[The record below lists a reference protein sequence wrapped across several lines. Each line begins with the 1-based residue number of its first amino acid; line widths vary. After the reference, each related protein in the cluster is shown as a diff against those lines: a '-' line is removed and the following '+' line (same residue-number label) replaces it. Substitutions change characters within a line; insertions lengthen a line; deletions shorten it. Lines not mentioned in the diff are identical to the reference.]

1 MASIP
6 SVVKDTK
13 SFSENKG
20 GSGVGSGYGVRR
32 QIRNN
37 RGAVGEGADERSL
50 REGHAEAQRAFPFPC
65 PLEAA
70 GACQGNLIPL
80 PPPAQTGCFCQPRR
94 CLGLSAAEP
103 PPPADLNTHLGSFL
117 LFEASKRG
125 ENSLLCV
132 FPKWEAS
139 LGTPLTT

>member
-20 GSGVGSGYGVRR
+20 GSGVGSGYGVGR

-37 RGAVGEGADERSL
+37 HGAVGEGADERSL
-50 REGHAEAQRAFPFPC
+50 REGHAKVQRAFPF
-65 PLEAA
+65 A
-70 GACQGNLIPL
+70 GACQENLIPL
-80 PPPAQTGCFCQPRR
+80 PPPAQTGCFCQPRG
-94 CLGLSAAEP
+94 CLGLSPAEP
-103 PPPADLNTHLGSFL
+103 PPPTELNSHLGSFL
-117 LFEASKRG
+117 LFEASKGG